1 MGDSM
6 EESKPHPSEFLEFT
20 TVAHLTTVGD
30 NQNRDEKR
38 SARDEAFQ
46 PPVGDDSLY
55 HHMQRRRSVV
65 ETAAQKE
72 HRMTFT
78 QALRL
83 YPKAIG
89 WSFMISLAIIM
100 EGFDTALISSF
111 YAFPEFT
118 KHYGVLTNRGTYSIS
133 TKWQSTLS
141 NGSTAGA
148 VVGLFA
154 NGVLTE
160 YFGYRKTM
168 IGALI
173 ALGTFIFLSFFAFN
187 LGVLLAG
194 QILCG
199 LSWGVFSTLS
209 TTYAAEI
216 MPLTLRGYLTANT
229 NLCWLVGQIIANGIL
244 RGLLPLKSTWS
255 YRIPF
260 GLQWVWIT
268 FILIGMCFA
277 PESPWW
283 LVKKGRTSDVKRA
296 LLRLTRRDLGFDVD
310 STVAMMEHTNE
321 AEKRMSE
328 GRTNDLSYQECF
340 RGTNLRRTEI
350 VCMIFMIQN
359 LSGLPV
365 IAFAAWFYRQ
375 IGFGES
381 RSFNL
386 TTGMHGLAILG
397 AMFSILLMKHFGQRQ
412 LYLIGLSLQFVILM
426 VAAVVSTLEETPRT
440 LWATASMVY
449 VFIFVF
455 DSTIGPLTYTLVA
468 EVPSTR
474 LRVKSVALARVSYNL
489 CSLVTNVIQ
498 QHMLNTLSWN
508 WRGKSCYF
516 WAGSCLCCFVYC
528 FWRLPETKGLTYLE
542 LDLLFE
548 KRAPARK
555 FKKFQRTLANT
566 GYFNFFEDR
575 PEEPTWREPRQ
586 SEVKGMNT

>member
-1 MGDSM
+1 M
-6 EESKPHPSEFLEFT
+6 EDSKPHPSEFLEFT
-20 TVAHLTTVGD
+20 TAADLTTARD
-30 NQNRDEKR
+30 FQNRDEKPCV
-38 SARDEAFQ
+38 SGEASS
-46 PPVGDDSLY
+46 PNVHDDSPY
-55 HHMQRRRSVV
+55 QHMPRRGSVV

-100 EGFDTALISSF
+100 EGFDTALVSSF

-118 KHYGVLTNRGTYSIS
+118 KHYGVLTSRGTYSVS
-133 TKWQSTLS
+133 TKWQSSLS
-141 NGSTAGA
+141 NGSTAGS

-160 YFGYRKTM
+160 YFGYRRTM

-173 ALGTFIFLSFFAFN
+173 ALAAFIFLSFFAFN
-187 LGVLLAG
+187 LGTLLAG

-199 LSWGVFSTLS
+199 LSWGVFSTLT

-229 NLCWLVGQIIANGIL
+229 NLCWLIGQIIANGIL

-268 FILIGMCFA
+268 FILVGVCFA

-283 LVKKGRTSDVKRA
+283 LVKKGRIPEVKRV

-321 AEKRMSE
+321 AEQKMSE

-375 IGFGES
+375 IGFSEN

-386 TTGMHGLAILG
+386 STGMHGLAILG
-397 AMFSILLMKHFGQRQ
+397 AFLSIFLMKHFGRRQ

-426 VAAVVSTLEETPRT
+426 VAGIASSLKETPRT
-440 LWATASMVY
+440 LWATASMIF

-474 LRVKSVALARVSYNL
+474 LRVKSVALARVSYNVCAL
-489 CSLVTNVIQ
+489 ITNVIQ

-508 WRGKSCYF
+508 WRGKTCYF
-516 WAGSCLCCFVYC
+516 WAVSCFFCFIYC

-542 LDLLFE
+542 LDVLFE
-548 KRAPARK
+548 KKAPARK
-555 FKKFQRTLANT
+555 FKKFQQALANT
-566 GYFNFFEDR
+566 GYFSFYEDR
-575 PEEPTWREPRQ
+575 PDEPTWREPRQ
-586 SEVKGMNT
+586 SDAKAVSI